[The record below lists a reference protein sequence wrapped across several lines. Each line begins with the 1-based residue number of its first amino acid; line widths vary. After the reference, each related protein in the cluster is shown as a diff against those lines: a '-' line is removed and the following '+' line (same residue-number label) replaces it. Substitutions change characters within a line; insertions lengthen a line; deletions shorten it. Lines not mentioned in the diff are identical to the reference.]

1 MKNKF
6 LFIFK
11 IKLQKRHGTVLSFV
25 PTEFRQNSPHYKYFS
40 RLYFFVFDGG
50 LVFTKQIL

>member
-25 PTEFRQNSPHYKYFS
+25 PTDFRQNSPHYKYFS